1 MVLNWDRDKP
11 EGINMKTWRRKQ
23 QVEKYV
29 KANPGCKPKDVL
41 A

>member
-23 QVEKYV
+23 VKKYL
-29 KANPGCKPKDVL
+29 KANPDCKPKDVL

>member
-11 EGINMKTWRRKQ
+11 EGINMKTWCRK

-29 KANPGCKPKDVL
+29 KANPGCKTKDVL